1 MSGST
6 TADYGRAFAM
16 GLIAGLRSMSAPAL
30 FSAAASRKHN
40 GALTRTPFDT
50 LTSPRTAAV
59 LGALAVGEMVVD
71 KLPKTPSRTI
81 PPSVI
86 FRALSGALVGAA
98 YCEEQRKPLAT
109 GALLGALGAVAAT
122 YGAYYLRQ
130 AADHKTGLPDPV
142 VAFIEDAITV
152 GAGLG
157 VMRSA

>member
-1 MSGST
+1 MSRSA
-6 TADYGRAFAM
+6 TADYGRAFGM
-16 GLIAGLRSMSAPAL
+16 GLIAGLRSLSAPAL
-30 FSAAASRKHN
+30 FSATASRQRPNHL
-40 GALTRTPFDT
+40 ARTPFDT
-50 LTSPRTAAV
+50 LASPRTAAV

-86 FRALSGALVGAA
+86 FRALSGALIGAA
-98 YCEEQRKPLAT
+98 CCEDQGKPLAT

-130 AADHKTGLPDPV
+130 AVDHKSGLPDPV
-142 VAFIEDAITV
+142 VALVEDAITV

-157 VMRSA
+157 VMHGV